1 MIISL
6 YLFVFMFRYLYL
18 CYMFYYIFIT
28 YLYEHHM
35 FFNFCY
41 IFLFSYYVILNLR
54 DNIFVFSRIAKVVI
68 LGVNLILG
76 VNCDTK
82 LNLCMDMKD
91 FSDHL
96 CSYMG
101 MPHCGSQGHMSKFK
115 SCQRWSYYIPF
126 EPTFYSE

>member
-6 YLFVFMFRYLYL
+6 Y
-18 CYMFYYIFIT
+18 
-28 YLYEHHM
+28 M
-35 FFNFCY
+35 FFDFCY
-41 IFLFSYYVILNLR
+41 IFLFSYYLILNLR
-54 DNIFVFSRIAKVVI
+54 DNIFVFSGIAKAVI
-68 LGVNLILG
+68 LGVHLILG

-101 MPHCGSQGHMSKFK
+101 MPIFK

>member
-6 YLFVFMFRYLYL
+6 Y
-18 CYMFYYIFIT
+18 
-28 YLYEHHM
+28 M
-35 FFNFCY
+35 FFDFCY
-41 IFLFSYYVILNLR
+41 IFLFSYYLILNLR
-54 DNIFVFSRIAKVVI
+54 DNIFVFSGIAKAVI
-68 LGVNLILG
+68 LGVHLILG

-101 MPHCGSQGHMSKFK
+101 MPHYGSQGHSVKIQILSKMVIL
-115 SCQRWSYYIPF
+115 YTI
-126 EPTFYSE
+126 